1 MEQVFFIAVFT
12 VIVFLLVKF
21 IESKYLDKESKPLKL
36 LVRDSLV
43 VFVSAM
49 TAAFGFFYFQNTIGE
64 FFNVVTD
71 TTTLNSANTQI
82 FTDMPGF

>member
-12 VIVFLLVKF
+12 VVVFLLIKF
-21 IESKYLDKESKPLKL
+21 AESKYLDKESKPLKL
-36 LVRDSLV
+36 LVRDALV

-49 TAAFGFFYFQNTIGE
+49 TAAFGFFYFQTTIRE

-82 FTDMPGF
+82 FTDTPGF